1 MSSNYDVLIVYYF
14 FISEQVPGIKLV
26 FCIQMSFLLEQK
38 IFAFTFQLLEI
49 DCVKQCAT
57 ILIILCW
64 RDYLA
69 LKFQYEYFVQI
80 LQFL

>member
-49 DCVKQCAT
+49 DCVKQRAT
-57 ILIILCW
+57 ILIIPCW

>member
-49 DCVKQCAT
+49 DCVKQRAT

>member
-49 DCVKQCAT
+49 DCVKQRAT
-57 ILIILCW
+57 IVIILCW

-80 LQFL
+80 LQFP

>member
-26 FCIQMSFLLEQK
+26 FCIQTSFLLEQK

-49 DCVKQCAT
+49 DCVKQRAT

>member
-49 DCVKQCAT
+49 DCVKQRAT
-57 ILIILCW
+57 IVIILCW

>member
-1 MSSNYDVLIVYYF
+1 MYYF

-49 DCVKQCAT
+49 DCVKHHAT

-64 RDYLA
+64 RGYLA

>member
-1 MSSNYDVLIVYYF
+1 MYYF

-49 DCVKQCAT
+49 DCVKQRAT